1 MSRPIVGIF
10 LFAAAVFLHGC
21 GDEQQG
27 FGPGDAT
34 ASETRALSDAAEMA
48 AQPRPTSKTNAPL
61 PQTAGDKAPN
71 QGQ

>member
-1 MSRPIVGIF
+1 MSRSNAC
-10 LFAAAVFLHGC
+10 LLLCSASLLLTGC

-27 FGPGDAT
+27 FGPGDTT
-34 ASETRALSDAAEMA
+34 ASEARALNDAAEMA
-48 AQPRPTSKTNAPL
+48 AQQRPTSKTNAPL